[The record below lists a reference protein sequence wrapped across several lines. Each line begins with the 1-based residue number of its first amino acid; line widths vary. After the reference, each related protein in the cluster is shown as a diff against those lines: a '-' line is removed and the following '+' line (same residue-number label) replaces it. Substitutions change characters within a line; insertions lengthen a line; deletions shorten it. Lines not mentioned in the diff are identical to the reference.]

1 MEKQRPLVSI
11 IIPVY
16 NSEAHL
22 EGFIQSA
29 IGQTYDDLEI
39 IVIDDG
45 CTDSSPDIICKYM
58 GLDDRIKCIYKSN
71 EGLVKARKDG
81 IGLAR
86 GKYIQYLD
94 SDDTLQQN
102 AIDLLVASDEEV
114 QADIVIAPFYFCEG
128 EKQWLSAVIEFEEMT
143 GLEYLKYILSFK
155 AYWAVWAK
163 FHLRSLYLNNIERL
177 DIAFG
182 EDAVLSSQLLLYS
195 KKVVSIDTPILN
207 YGIFPSSMSHCL
219 DDKTYK
225 DFNVY
230 VSWFDDYM
238 NRNNLA
244 VVLKRELALFHLK
257 NTMMRL
263 HWRKLIDTDKEMGR
277 VLEDLGQFPDLEE
290 YLSNREKKIV
300 AVYRISSR
308 LGYLNLLRYSWQNK
322 I

>member
-1 MEKQRPLVSI
+1 MENQIPLVSI

-16 NSEAHL
+16 NSENHL
-22 EGFIQSA
+22 EGCIQSA
-29 IGQTYDDLEI
+29 IGQTYDDLEVI
-39 IVIDDG
+39 IIDDG
-45 CTDSSPDIICKYM
+45 CTDSSPSIIRKYM
-58 GLDDRIKCIYKSN
+58 DLDDRIKCIHKSN
-71 EGLVKARKDG
+71 EGLVKARMDG
-81 IGLAR
+81 IGLAH

-102 AIDLLVASDEEV
+102 AIELLVAKAEEM
-114 QADIVIAPFYFCEG
+114 QADIVVAPFYFCEG
-128 EKQWLSAVIEFEEMT
+128 EKRWLSEVVEFEEMT

-155 AYWAVWAK
+155 TYWAVWVK

-207 YGIFPSSMSHCL
+207 YGIYPSSMSHCL

-238 NRNNLA
+238 DRNNLTM
-244 VVLKRELALFHLK
+244 VLKRELALFHLK

-263 HWRKLIDTDKEMGR
+263 HWKKLMDTHKEMGR
-277 VLEDLGQFPDLEE
+277 VLEELSQYPDLEGCF
-290 YLSNREKKIV
+290 SNRERKIV
-300 AVYRISSR
+300 AVYKKSNL

>member
-1 MEKQRPLVSI
+1 MENQIPLVSI

-16 NSEAHL
+16 NNENYL
-22 EGFIQSA
+22 ERCLQSA
-29 IGQTYDDLEI
+29 IGQTYKDVEI
-39 IVIDDG
+39 IIIDDG
-45 CTDSSPDIICKYM
+45 CTDSSPDIIRKYM
-58 GLDDRIKCIYKSN
+58 DQDSRVKCIHKPN

-102 AIDLLVASDEEV
+102 AIELLVAKAEEV

-128 EKQWLSAVIEFEEMT
+128 EKRWLSEVVEFEEMT

-155 AYWAVWAK
+155 AYWAVWVK

-177 DIAFG
+177 DISFG
-182 EDAVLSSQLLLYS
+182 EDVVLSSQLLLYS
-195 KKVVSIDTPILN
+195 KKVVSIDAPILN
-207 YGIFPSSMSHCL
+207 YGIYPSSMSHCL
-219 DDKTYK
+219 NDKTYK

-244 VVLKRELALFHLK
+244 VALKRELALFHLK

-263 HWRKLIDTDKEMGR
+263 HWKKLVDTNKEMGR
-277 VLEDLGQFPDLEE
+277 ILEELRQFPDLEE
-290 YLSNREKKIV
+290 YLSNRERKIV
-300 AVYRISSR
+300 AVYKISSR
-308 LGYLNLLRYSWQNK
+308 LGYLNLLRYNWQNK

>member
-1 MEKQRPLVSI
+1 MENKNPLVSI

-16 NSEAHL
+16 NNENYL
-22 EGFIQSA
+22 ERCLQSA
-29 IGQTYDDLEI
+29 IGQTYKDVEI
-39 IVIDDG
+39 IIIDDG
-45 CTDSSPDIICKYM
+45 CTDSSPDIIRKYM
-58 GLDDRIKCIYKSN
+58 DQDGRMKCIHKPN

-81 IGLAR
+81 IELAR

-102 AIDLLVASDEEV
+102 AIELLVVKAEEV

-128 EKQWLSAVIEFEEMT
+128 EKRWLSEVVEFEEMT
-143 GLEYLKYILSFK
+143 GVEYLKYILSFK

-177 DIAFG
+177 DISFG
-182 EDAVLSSQLLLYS
+182 EDVILSSQLLLYS
-195 KKVVSIDTPILN
+195 KKVVSISTPILN
-207 YGIFPSSMSHCL
+207 YGIYPSSMSHCL
-219 DDKTYK
+219 NDKTYK

-230 VSWFDDYM
+230 VSWLDDYM

-244 VVLKRELALFHLK
+244 VALKWELALFHLK

-263 HWRKLIDTDKEMGR
+263 HWKKLMDTDREMGQI
-277 VLEDLGQFPDLEE
+277 LEELRQFPDLKE
-290 YLSNREKKIV
+290 YLSNRERKIV
-300 AVYRISSR
+300 AVYKISSK